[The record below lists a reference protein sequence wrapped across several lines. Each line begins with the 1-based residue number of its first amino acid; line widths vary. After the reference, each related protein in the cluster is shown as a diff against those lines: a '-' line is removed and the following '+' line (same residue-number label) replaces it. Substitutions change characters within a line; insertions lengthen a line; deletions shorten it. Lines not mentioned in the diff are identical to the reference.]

1 MPIICP
7 TITAN
12 SEQYESYI
20 LDYTKF
26 AKRLHIDLS
35 DGKFTLNET
44 IGIDEVYWPWNIP
57 VDLHLMYKNPGDYIE
72 QIIALAPSVV
82 IIHPE
87 SEVDVRDFSEKMKKN
102 NIKTGLALMPDKN
115 VESLAEYADFIDY
128 ILIFSGKLGFYGGV
142 ADLSLTS
149 KINDIKK
156 LYPGKE
162 IAWDGGINDSN
173 VASLIK
179 SGVDVLNV
187 GGFIAG
193 AEDKHEAFNKLI
205 EKLS

>member
-1 MPIICP
+1 MSVICP

-20 LDYTKF
+20 LDYSKF
-26 AKRLHIDLS
+26 AKRLHVDLS

-57 VDLHLMYKNPGDYIE
+57 VDLHLMYEKPGDFIE
-72 QIIALAPSVV
+72 QLIALAPSIV

-87 SEVDVRDFSEKMKKN
+87 SEVDVIDFSQKMKKN
-102 NIKTGLALMPDKN
+102 NIKTGVALMPDKSA
-115 VESLAEYADFIDY
+115 ESLQEYSEFIDY
-128 ILIFSGKLGFYGGV
+128 ILIFSGRLGFYGGV
-142 ADLSLTS
+142 ADLKLAS
-149 KINDIKK
+149 KIDDLKK

-162 IAWDGGINDSN
+162 IAWDGGINDAN
-173 VASLIK
+173 IKSLIK

-193 AEDKHEAFNKLI
+193 AEDKHGAYNKLI

>member
-115 VESLAEYADFIDY
+115 VESLAEYTDFIDY

-173 VASLIK
+173 VESLIK

-205 EKLS
+205 EKIS

>member
-1 MPIICP
+1 M
-7 TITAN
+7 
-12 SEQYESYI
+12 
-20 LDYTKF
+20 
-26 AKRLHIDLS
+26 
-35 DGKFTLNET
+35 
-44 IGIDEVYWPWNIP
+44 
-57 VDLHLMYKNPGDYIE
+57 
-72 QIIALAPSVV
+72 
-82 IIHPE
+82 
-87 SEVDVRDFSEKMKKN
+87 DVRDFSEKMKKN

-115 VESLAEYADFIDY
+115 VESLAEYTDFIDY

-173 VASLIK
+173 VESIIK

-205 EKLS
+205 EKIS

>member
-57 VDLHLMYKNPGDYIE
+57 VDLHLMYKNPSNYIE

-87 SEVDVRDFSEKMKKN
+87 SEVDIIDFSQKIKKN
-102 NIKTGLALMPDKN
+102 NIKIGLALMPDKN
-115 VESLAEYADFIDY
+115 AESLMEFKDYFDY

-142 ADLSLTS
+142 ADLKLVS
-149 KINDIKK
+149 KISDVKK
-156 LYPGKE
+156 LFPGKE
-162 IAWDGGINDSN
+162 IAWDGGINELN
-173 VASLIK
+173 VESLVK
-179 SGVDVLNV
+179 NGVDVLNV

-193 AEDKHEAFNKLI
+193 AEDKQKAFNKLTETI
-205 EKLS
+205 S